1 MSSKAKK
8 TILIAVAAVC
18 ILVCVGSGLFLYQYY
33 HGVQVE
39 STLLERMKTGTA
51 EISSAPA
58 PSDQPEQ
65 PEQPEQDSGETP
77 EKSETDAAPSEEEP
91 LMKTVRLPVD
101 FAQLQAEA
109 PDIYAWLEL
118 PDTGIDDPV
127 LQRAGADLFY
137 NSHNAYGQYYMCGAV
152 FSQSA
157 YNGRNFDSPM
167 TVLYGHSTVLGQ
179 PGAFMELNNYAD
191 EAYFDAHREMR
202 VYMPDGMYVY
212 RIFAAC
218 VHSNEHLLYC
228 HDFSDETQFDAF
240 FSSLTEDTSP
250 DSHIDAEA
258 LPQAGDK
265 VLTLSTCYS
274 ANKNLRYL
282 VMGVLEEFVPTAEA
296 AGREA
301 A

>member
-8 TILIAVAAVC
+8 TILIAVAVVC

-65 PEQPEQDSGETP
+65 PEQDSGETP
-77 EKSETDAAPSEEEP
+77 EESETDAAPSEEEP

-228 HDFSDETQFDAF
+228 HDFSDEAQFDAF

>member
-65 PEQPEQDSGETP
+65 PEQDSGETP
-77 EKSETDAAPSEEEP
+77 EESETDAVPSEEEP

-101 FAQLQAEA
+101 FAQLQTEA

>member
-65 PEQPEQDSGETP
+65 PEQDSGETP
-77 EKSETDAAPSEEEP
+77 EESETDAAPSEEEP

-282 VMGVLEEFVPTAEA
+282 VMGALEEFVPTAEA

>member
-65 PEQPEQDSGETP
+65 PEQDSGETP
-77 EKSETDAAPSEEEP
+77 EESETDAAPSEEEP

-127 LQRAGADLFY
+127 LQRVGADLFY

>member
-65 PEQPEQDSGETP
+65 DSGVSP
-77 EKSETDAAPSEEEP
+77 EESETDAAPSEEEP

-118 PDTGIDDPV
+118 PDTGIDDPI

-228 HDFSDETQFDAF
+228 HDFSDEAQFDAF

>member
-1 MSSKAKK
+1 MSSKVKK

-65 PEQPEQDSGETP
+65 PEQDSGETP
-77 EKSETDAAPSEEEP
+77 EESETDAAPSEEEP

>member
-65 PEQPEQDSGETP
+65 PEQDSGETP
-77 EKSETDAAPSEEEP
+77 EESETDAAPSEEEP

-101 FAQLQAEA
+101 FAQLQDEA

-296 AGREA
+296 TGREA

>member
-65 PEQPEQDSGETP
+65 PEQDSGETP
-77 EKSETDAAPSEEEP
+77 EESETDAAPSEEEP

-157 YNGRNFDSPM
+157 YNGRDFDSPM

-202 VYMPDGMYVY
+202 VYMPNGMYVY

>member
-65 PEQPEQDSGETP
+65 PEQDSGETP
-77 EKSETDAAPSEEEP
+77 EESETDAAPSEEEP

-157 YNGRNFDSPM
+157 YNGRDFDSPM

>member
-8 TILIAVAAVC
+8 TILIAVAVVC

-65 PEQPEQDSGETP
+65 PEQDSGETP
-77 EKSETDAAPSEEEP
+77 EESETEAAPSEEEP

>member
-65 PEQPEQDSGETP
+65 DSGETP
-77 EKSETDAAPSEEEP
+77 EESETDAAPSEEEP

-228 HDFSDETQFDAF
+228 HDFSDETQFGAF

>member
-51 EISSAPA
+51 EISSTPA
-58 PSDQPEQ
+58 PSDP

-77 EKSETDAAPSEEEP
+77 EESETDAAPSEEEP

>member
-39 STLLERMKTGTA
+39 STLLERMKIGTA
-51 EISSAPA
+51 EISSTPA
-58 PSDQPEQ
+58 PSDQ

-77 EKSETDAAPSEEEP
+77 EESETDAAPSEEEP

>member
-51 EISSAPA
+51 EISSTPA
-58 PSDQPEQ
+58 PSDQ

-77 EKSETDAAPSEEEP
+77 EESETDAAPSEEEP

-179 PGAFMELNNYAD
+179 PGAFMELNNYTD

>member
-65 PEQPEQDSGETP
+65 PEQDSGETP
-77 EKSETDAAPSEEEP
+77 EESETDAAPSEEEP

-250 DSHIDAEA
+250 DSHNDAEA

>member
-33 HGVQVE
+33 HGVLVE

-65 PEQPEQDSGETP
+65 PEQDSGETP
-77 EKSETDAAPSEEEP
+77 EESETDAAPSEEEP

>member
-65 PEQPEQDSGETP
+65 DSGETP
-77 EKSETDAAPSEEEP
+77 EESETDAAPSEEEP

-191 EAYFDAHREMR
+191 EAYFDAHREMH
-202 VYMPDGMYVY
+202 VY

>member
-8 TILIAVAAVC
+8 NILIAVAAVC

-65 PEQPEQDSGETP
+65 PEQDSDETP
-77 EKSETDAAPSEEEP
+77 EESETDAAPSEEEP

>member
-65 PEQPEQDSGETP
+65 PEE
-77 EKSETDAAPSEEEP
+77 SETDAAPSEEEP

-109 PDIYAWLEL
+109 PDIYVWLEL

>member
-58 PSDQPEQ
+58 PSD
-65 PEQPEQDSGETP
+65 QPEQDSGETP

>member
-65 PEQPEQDSGETP
+65 PEQDSDETP
-77 EKSETDAAPSEEEP
+77 EESETDAVPSEEEP

-179 PGAFMELNNYAD
+179 PGAFMELNNYAG

>member
-8 TILIAVAAVC
+8 TILIAVAVVC

-65 PEQPEQDSGETP
+65 PEQDSDETP
-77 EKSETDAAPSEEEP
+77 EESETDAAPSEEEP

>member
-65 PEQPEQDSGETP
+65 DSGETP
-77 EKSETDAAPSEEEP
+77 EESQTDAVPSEEEP

>member
-8 TILIAVAAVC
+8 TILIAVACVC

-65 PEQPEQDSGETP
+65 GSDETP
-77 EKSETDAAPSEEEP
+77 EESEAAAEPSEEEP
-91 LMKTVRLPVD
+91 LLKTVRLPVD

-250 DSHIDAEA
+250 DSHIDAEV

>member
-51 EISSAPA
+51 EISSTPA
-58 PSDQPEQ
+58 PSDQ

>member
-65 PEQPEQDSGETP
+65 PEQDSGETP
-77 EKSETDAAPSEEEP
+77 EESETDAAPSEEEP

-240 FSSLTEDTSP
+240 FSSLAEDTSP

>member
-65 PEQPEQDSGETP
+65 DSDETP
-77 EKSETDAAPSEEEP
+77 EESETDAAPSEEEP

-240 FSSLTEDTSP
+240 FSSLTEDASP

>member
-65 PEQPEQDSGETP
+65 PEQDSDETP
-77 EKSETDAAPSEEEP
+77 EESETDAAPSEEEP

-301 A
+301 V

>member
-51 EISSAPA
+51 EISSTPA
-58 PSDQPEQ
+58 PSDQ

-77 EKSETDAAPSEEEP
+77 EESETDAAPSEEEP

-228 HDFSDETQFDAF
+228 HDFSDEAQFDAF

>member
-65 PEQPEQDSGETP
+65 PEQDSDETP
-77 EKSETDAAPSEEEP
+77 EESETDAAPSEEEP

-127 LQRAGADLFY
+127 LQRAGAELFY

>member
-65 PEQPEQDSGETP
+65 PEQDSDETP
-77 EKSETDAAPSEEEP
+77 EESETDAAPSEEEP

-240 FSSLTEDTSP
+240 FSSLTENTSP

>member
-65 PEQPEQDSGETP
+65 PEQDSGETP
-77 EKSETDAAPSEEEP
+77 EESETDAAPSEEEP

-127 LQRAGADLFY
+127 LQRVGADLFY

-301 A
+301 V

>member
-65 PEQPEQDSGETP
+65 DSGETP
-77 EKSETDAAPSEEEP
+77 EESETDAAPSEEEP
-91 LMKTVRLPVD
+91 MMKTVRLPVD

-228 HDFSDETQFDAF
+228 HDFSDEAQFDAF
-240 FSSLTEDTSP
+240 FSSLTENTSP

>member
-65 PEQPEQDSGETP
+65 PEQDSGETP
-77 EKSETDAAPSEEEP
+77 EESETDAAPSEEEP

-228 HDFSDETQFDAF
+228 HDFLDETQFDAF

>member
-65 PEQPEQDSGETP
+65 PEQDSGETP
-77 EKSETDAAPSEEEP
+77 EESQTDAAPSEEEP

>member
-65 PEQPEQDSGETP
+65 PEQDSDETP
-77 EKSETDAAPSEEEP
+77 EEAESGAEPSEEEA
-91 LMKTVRLPVD
+91 LLKTVRLPVD

>member
-51 EISSAPA
+51 EISSAPD
-58 PSDQPEQ
+58 PSDQ

-77 EKSETDAAPSEEEP
+77 EESETDAAPSEEEP

>member
-8 TILIAVAAVC
+8 TILIAVAVVC

-65 PEQPEQDSGETP
+65 PEQDSDETP
-77 EKSETDAAPSEEEP
+77 EESETDAAPSEEEP

-157 YNGRNFDSPM
+157 YNGRDFDSPM